1 MWKKTNVTTDAYAKQ
16 RIRKSYTI
24 FRDLFNILNK
34 FYDDNKKEMISNSCV
49 VNNGLGLQKDIE
61 KINNLDNINTTDTEC
76 NRSIMLLFTN
86 NL

>member
-34 FYDDNKKEMISNSCV
+34 FYDGNKKEMISNSCV

>member
-61 KINNLDNINTTDTEC
+61 KINNLDDINTTDTEC